1 MRSGIEI
8 NGISL
13 LSAHIIG
20 KKNTAVSFSISE
32 FKKQNKNHG
41 GDGGAFPLLTKEVT
55 NIKLIIIF
63 FGILYILR
71 AVM

>member
-32 FKKQNKNHG
+32 FKKQNKTM
-41 GDGGAFPLLTKEVT
+41 AAMAALS
-55 NIKLIIIF
+55 
-63 FGILYILR
+63 LY
-71 AVM
+71 

>member
-20 KKNTAVSFSISE
+20 KKNAAVSFSIPE
-32 FKKQNKNHG
+32 YKKNKQNM
-41 GDGGAFPLLTKEVT
+41 AAMAALS
-55 NIKLIIIF
+55 
-63 FGILYILR
+63 LY
-71 AVM
+71 